1 MHSRI
6 ETLLAA
12 VLIAAVLATGGIA
25 LARDDTRA
33 AAACSPA
40 APVASDA
47 AGARDFAGTVVD
59 LSCDVVRP
67 PGGIARCDAGEH
79 YFALRIDGERGLR
92 PLQVVGGSA
101 GAERLNAGEL
111 TGREVCVTAERSP
124 AGVLLVNEIHPLG

>member
-12 VLIAAVLATGGIA
+12 VLIAAVLAAGGSA
-25 LARDDTRA
+25 LARDDARA
-33 AAACSPA
+33 AAPCTPG
-40 APVASDA
+40 APVARDA

-67 PGGIARCDAGEH
+67 AGGVARCDAGEH

-92 PLQVVGGSA
+92 PLQVIGSA
-101 GAERLNAGEL
+101 ADAERLHAGDL
-111 TGREVCVTAERSP
+111 TGKQVCVTGERSP
-124 AGVLLVNEIHPLG
+124 TGVLLVDEIHG